1 MVETKSPEHQIRDAI
16 WTYGGWAVLLGLT
29 LGAGIALGY
38 IFWGDAIQLRATNT
52 ELLLIDEGFPPVDV
66 GTSWRELGEL
76 AGCAARPVMRIE
88 QVAERVGI
96 ALGLVNLYL
105 RRLSR
110 KGYVKITEFPTKPA
124 ARKRLRYLLTAK
136 GLTEKSRLTYEHM
149 LYSLHLFRRTRE
161 TLRGSLA
168 LMAGH
173 GMKRVALYGPGEA
186 AELAY
191 LTLKEFELEPLGIY
205 ASRGGGTFLGIPVK
219 PVAELADESL
229 DAVVIA
235 TFDRPEPHVAELVG
249 FGVAPAKILTLRVPA
264 PGSGVR
270 RA

>member
-1 MVETKSPEHQIRDAI
+1 MDRHDA
-16 WTYGGWAVLLGLT
+16 
-29 LGAGIALGY
+29 
-38 IFWGDAIQLRATNT
+38 
-52 ELLLIDEGFPPVDV
+52 
-66 GTSWRELGEL
+66 RELEILTAISEG
-76 AGCAARPVMRIE
+76 RPLSQRAL
-88 QVAERVGI
+88 AERVGI

-191 LTLKEFELEPLGIY
+191 LTLKEFGLEPIGVF
-205 ASRGGGTFLGIPVK
+205 AATAGGEFLGFPVQ
-219 PVAELADESL
+219 AAAALRSEDL
-229 DAVVIA
+229 DAVIVA
-235 TFDRPEPHVAELVG
+235 TFDRPQAEVAALVRQG
-249 FGVAPAKILTLRVPA
+249 IPAAKCLTLRRLAPA
-264 PGSGVR
+264 ANGSG
-270 RA
+270 A